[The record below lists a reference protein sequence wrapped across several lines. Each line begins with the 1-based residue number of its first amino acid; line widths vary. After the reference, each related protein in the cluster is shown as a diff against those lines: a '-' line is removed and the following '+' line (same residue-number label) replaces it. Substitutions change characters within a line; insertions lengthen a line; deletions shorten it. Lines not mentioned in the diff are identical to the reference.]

1 MKLQIL
7 QGKLMLLPLILLSSF
22 VMACEPSHKNSHHHT
37 HTNKQTS
44 KQSQPGR
51 IGPHKGK
58 VVSQLK
64 VNWELAGGK
73 ETRLY
78 LLDSQLKPRAL
89 KAIQAELVLEQAGGP
104 VIAKFTHVKDHLI
117 AKVPYDP
124 AHDKAIV
131 TLTVNNKTE
140 MIDFSQ

>member
-1 MKLQIL
+1 MKLHFL
-7 QGKLMLLPLILLSSF
+7 QGKLLPLILLSAL
-22 VMACEPSHKNSHHHT
+22 VMGCEPSHEKSHHHT
-37 HTNKQTS
+37 HENKRS
-44 KQSQPGR
+44 AKKSQASR
-51 IGPHKGK
+51 IGPHQGK
-58 VVSQLK
+58 VVTQLK

-104 VIAKFTHVKDHLI
+104 VIAKFIHAKDHLL

-124 AHDKAIV
+124 EHDKAIV
-131 TLTVNNKTE
+131 TLTVNGKTE